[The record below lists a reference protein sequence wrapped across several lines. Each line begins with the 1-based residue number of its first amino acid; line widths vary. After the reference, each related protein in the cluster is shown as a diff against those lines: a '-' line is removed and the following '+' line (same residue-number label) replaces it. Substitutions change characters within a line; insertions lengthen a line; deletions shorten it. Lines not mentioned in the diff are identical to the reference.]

1 MKLFIERKYY
11 KDGYII
17 GRLYIDGK
25 FVCNTLEPPRGTAL
39 EAVTAGS
46 GKAIQAGTYRVKLVL
61 SPRFK
66 QRLPRLEDISAPSPS
81 KGEGKA
87 KPGLGARSGI
97 LIHAGNTAKD
107 TQGCILV
114 GMNTKVG
121 RVTESRKYLKKI
133 ISAIEAAEKKK
144 EPVVITIR

>member
-1 MKLFIERKYY
+1 MKIFVERKYY
-11 KDGYII
+11 KNGYTI
-17 GRLYIDGK
+17 GNMFLNGQWL
-25 FVCNTLEPPRGTAL
+25 CNTLELAASPPAPLLKREGRY
-39 EAVTAGS
+39 
-46 GKAIQAGTYRVKLVL
+46 GKGCCIAPGTYRIQMYL
-61 SPRFK
+61 SPRFGT
-66 QRLPRLEDISAPSPS
+66 RLPLLLNV
-81 KGEGKA
+81 
-87 KPGLGARSGI
+87 PGRSGI
-97 LIHAGNTAKD
+97 LIHAGKTAKD